1 MLKTAVASDASLPA
15 GIWSEAHWVWKY
27 HETELDFQDPGTG
40 AHIGIHFIQGP
51 ITGSEEKW
59 VLAELSGLLEI
70 PPAKEINAAS
80 KRIPPTDC
88 THRLTEQ
95 LQM

>member
-1 MLKTAVASDASLPA
+1 MQVSQQEFGVRLTGCGS
-15 GIWSEAHWVWKY
+15 
-27 HETELDFQDPGTG
+27 TMRQLDFQDPGTG